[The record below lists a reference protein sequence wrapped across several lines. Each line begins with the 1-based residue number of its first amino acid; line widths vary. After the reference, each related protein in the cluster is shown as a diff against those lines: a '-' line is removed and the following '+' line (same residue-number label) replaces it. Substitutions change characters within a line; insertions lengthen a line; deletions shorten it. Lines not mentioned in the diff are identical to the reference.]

1 MSYMYKTTV
10 SKESRIK
17 AKFSSYKNIKK
28 CLKNIETKYDTNS
41 SIFKSYSLLS
51 KFLSTN
57 F

>member
-1 MSYMYKTTV
+1 MYKTTV
-10 SKESRIK
+10 SKENRIK

-28 CLKNIETKYDTNS
+28 CLENIETKYGTNS
-41 SIFKSYSLLS
+41 SIFKSYALLT